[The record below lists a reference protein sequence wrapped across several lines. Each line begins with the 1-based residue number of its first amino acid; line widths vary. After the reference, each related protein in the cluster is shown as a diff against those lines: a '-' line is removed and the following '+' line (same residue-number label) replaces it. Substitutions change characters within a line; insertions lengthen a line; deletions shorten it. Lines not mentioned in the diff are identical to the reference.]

1 MNKPKQLIFPFQID
15 QKASFDSFF
24 CSPDNQNLMT
34 RLADIVISQDA
45 NELIIHGE
53 EGSGKSFLMQ
63 AICNELSSAEKQ
75 FAFIPMKKAFNMGV
89 EIFQNLGSL
98 DVVCI
103 DDVQLIFKTQDWE
116 TALFNL
122 INECQQSNC
131 SLMLSLGGTQSL
143 EESVVLPDLLSR
155 IKRMEFVA
163 LHAVKDESFSQ
174 AIDFV
179 AQQLDIRIEKA
190 ELEFLLKHQIRKF
203 SLLVENIIA
212 LDKQAAS
219 LKRKITIPLI
229 KETLNIE

>member
-1 MNKPKQLIFPFQID
+1 VNKPKQLIFPFQID

-131 SLMLSLGGTQSL
+131 SLMLSLGGTQPL

-163 LHAVKDESFSQ
+163 LHAVKDESFNQ

-179 AQQLDIRIEKA
+179 AQQLDISIEKA
-190 ELEFLLKHQIRKF
+190 ELDFLLKHQIRKF

-219 LKRKITIPLI
+219 QKRKITIPLI
-229 KETLNIE
+229 KEALNIK

>member
-1 MNKPKQLIFPFQID
+1 VNKPKQLIFPFQIN

-34 RLADIVISQDA
+34 RLTDIVISRDA

-53 EGSGKSFLMQ
+53 DGSGKSFLMQ

-98 DVVCI
+98 DAVCI

-131 SLMLSLGGTQSL
+131 SLMLSLGGTQPL
-143 EESVVLPDLLSR
+143 GESVVLPDLLSR

-163 LHAVKDESFSQ
+163 LNAVQDESFNQ

>member
-1 MNKPKQLIFPFQID
+1 MNKPKQLIFPFQIN

-34 RLADIVISQDA
+34 RLADIVSGPDTS
-45 NELIIHGE
+45 ELIIHGE

-63 AICNELSSAEKQ
+63 AICNELSSAEKK

-98 DVVCI
+98 DAVCI
-103 DDVQLIFKTQDWE
+103 DDLQLILANQDWE

-131 SLMLSLGGTQSL
+131 TLMLSLGGTQPL
-143 EESVVLPDLLSR
+143 DESVILPDLLSR
-155 IKRMEFVA
+155 IKRMEFIA
-163 LHAVKDESFSQ
+163 LHAVQDEFFNQ
-174 AIDFV
+174 AINFV
-179 AQQLDIRIEKA
+179 AQQLDIKIEEA
-190 ELEFLLKHQIRKF
+190 ELEFLLKHQTRMF
-203 SLLVENIIA
+203 SLLVENIIT
-212 LDKQAAS
+212 LDNQAAS

-229 KETLNIE
+229 KETLNI

>member
-1 MNKPKQLIFPFQID
+1 MNKPKQLIFPFQIN

-34 RLADIVISQDA
+34 RLTDIVISRDA

-53 EGSGKSFLMQ
+53 DGSGKSFLMQ

-131 SLMLSLGGTQSL
+131 SLMLSLGETQPL

-163 LHAVKDESFSQ
+163 LNAVKDESFNQ

-179 AQQLDIRIEKA
+179 AQQLDISIEKA

>member
-1 MNKPKQLIFPFQID
+1 MNKPKQLIFPFQIN

-24 CSPDNQNLMT
+24 CSPDNQNLMP
-34 RLADIVISQDA
+34 RLADIVISRDA

-98 DVVCI
+98 DAVCI

-131 SLMLSLGGTQSL
+131 SLMLSLGGTQPL
-143 EESVVLPDLLSR
+143 GESVVLPDLLSR

-163 LHAVKDESFSQ
+163 LHAVKDESFNQ
-174 AIDFV
+174 AVDFV
-179 AQQLDIRIEKA
+179 AQQLDISIEKA

>member
-1 MNKPKQLIFPFQID
+1 MNKPKQLIFPFQIN

-34 RLADIVISQDA
+34 RLTDIVISRDA

-98 DVVCI
+98 DAVCI

-131 SLMLSLGGTQSL
+131 SLMLSLGGTQPL

-163 LHAVKDESFSQ
+163 LHAVKDESFNQ
-174 AIDFV
+174 AISFV
-179 AQQLDIRIEKA
+179 AQQLDISIEKA

>member
-1 MNKPKQLIFPFQID
+1 
-15 QKASFDSFF
+15 
-24 CSPDNQNLMT
+24 
-34 RLADIVISQDA
+34 
-45 NELIIHGE
+45 
-53 EGSGKSFLMQ
+53 
-63 AICNELSSAEKQ
+63 
-75 FAFIPMKKAFNMGV
+75 MKKAFNMGV

-131 SLMLSLGGTQSL
+131 SLMLSLGGTQPL
-143 EESVVLPDLLSR
+143 KESVVLPDLLSR
-155 IKRMEFVA
+155 IKRMEFVP
-163 LHAVKDESFSQ
+163 LHAVNDKFFNQ

>member
-1 MNKPKQLIFPFQID
+1 VNKPKQLIFPFQIN

-89 EIFQNLGSL
+89 EIFQNLGSF
-98 DVVCI
+98 DAVCI

-116 TALFNL
+116 TAMFNL

-143 EESVVLPDLLSR
+143 EESVILPDLLSR
-155 IKRMEFVA
+155 IKRMEFIA
-163 LHAVKDESFSQ
+163 LHAVKDESFNQ

-179 AQQLDIRIEKA
+179 AQQLDISIEKA

-229 KETLNIE
+229 KETLNIK